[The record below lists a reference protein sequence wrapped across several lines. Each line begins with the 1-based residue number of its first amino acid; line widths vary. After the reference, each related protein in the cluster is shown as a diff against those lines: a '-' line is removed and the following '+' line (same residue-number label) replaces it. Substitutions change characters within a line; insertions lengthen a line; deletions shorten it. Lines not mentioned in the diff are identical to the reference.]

1 MQTEFFT
8 LLAGALITWVLQ
20 KPNIDPFHI
29 VSMAEVDTHLHKKH
43 NPRVGHGVG
52 ETQDAAAHD
61 RITQVEDRH
70 TKGGMSWV
78 LREKTLEREG
88 KREITMSSTD
98 RKQ

>member
-1 MQTEFFT
+1 
-8 LLAGALITWVLQ
+8 
-20 KPNIDPFHI
+20 
-29 VSMAEVDTHLHKKH
+29 MAEVDTHLHKKH

-78 LREKTLEREG
+78 LRERKLEREG

-98 RKQ
+98 RKQEHFIHTHVAISSYERVPRNEGLNKSRQLQP